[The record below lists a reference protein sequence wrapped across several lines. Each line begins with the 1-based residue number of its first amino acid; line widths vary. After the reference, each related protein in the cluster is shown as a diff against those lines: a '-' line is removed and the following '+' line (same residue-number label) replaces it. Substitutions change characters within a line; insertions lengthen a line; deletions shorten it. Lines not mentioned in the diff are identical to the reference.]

1 MGSLSDRRQAHEE
14 ALPTFPWLTV
24 SDLVA
29 RWRLSRATV
38 CVIPAE
44 ELPYK
49 EFGRPGS
56 QRARRRYHPDDVSAY
71 EGQRRG
77 RAA

>member
-1 MGSLSDRRQAHEE
+1 MGSLSQRRQAHEE

-29 RWRLSRATV
+29 RL
-38 CVIPAE
+38 CDIPAE

-49 EFGRPGS
+49 EFRRPGS
-56 QRARRRYHPDDVSAY
+56 QRAYRRYHPDDVAAY